1 MAFYVAL
8 TGFEPAP
15 NYEGDK
21 WLTADILE
29 SPAPVAGVFAW
40 TEIDEKPV
48 PDYPNAADPPPFSFS
63 TNNATASSG
72 KWYMVVFH
80 NAEGG
85 VQESVPAYN
94 GDQVAAVPSLAWVRE
109 TSNIAFGEFGYP
121 VPVEG
126 PDRLR
131 YVLDEAIY
139 EFQGLTGIDPAAL
152 PPTDLRVPHVK
163 RAIRML
169 VEFNAARSQPEI
181 LDSAVDFDLVQSMSA
196 DGYSETRRSLSQN
209 SKLVHPWPALAA
221 LLTMIGGMDDDGV
234 VDPDAVQ
241 VDGPGL
247 VTMGREPRPY
257 DHVQP
262 EPVPGLVDVSGVYWP
277 RTGYQPDGFEG

>member
-1 MAFYVAL
+1 
-8 TGFEPAP
+8 
-15 NYEGDK
+15 
-21 WLTADILE
+21 
-29 SPAPVAGVFAW
+29 
-40 TEIDEKPV
+40 
-48 PDYPNAADPPPFSFS
+48 
-63 TNNATASSG
+63 
-72 KWYMVVFH
+72 
-80 NAEGG
+80 
-85 VQESVPAYN
+85 
-94 GDQVAAVPSLAWVRE
+94 
-109 TSNIAFGEFGYP
+109 
-121 VPVEG
+121 
-126 PDRLR
+126 
-131 YVLDEAIY
+131 
-139 EFQGLTGIDPAAL
+139 
-152 PPTDLRVPHVK
+152 
-163 RAIRML
+163 
-169 VEFNAARSQPEI
+169 
-181 LDSAVDFDLVQSMSA
+181 MSA